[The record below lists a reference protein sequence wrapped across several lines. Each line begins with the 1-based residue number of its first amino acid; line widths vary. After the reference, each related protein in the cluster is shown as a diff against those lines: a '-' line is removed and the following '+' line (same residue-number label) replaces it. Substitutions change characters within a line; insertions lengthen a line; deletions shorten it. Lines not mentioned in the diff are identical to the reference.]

1 MFLIA
6 MNNSLYSWQKYA
18 PPATDNSAPDSDF
31 EAYMCTF
38 SGRKVYRQT
47 VTSPNNIE
55 YKLS

>member
-1 MFLIA
+1 